1 MNGKEESGK
10 LNNTK
15 CCVWGCDSKA
25 EMYDTMDNPWCEEC
39 AIQNVIE
46 EPENWERE
54 EDEK

>member
-1 MNGKEESGK
+1 VNGKEESGK